1 MIVALIDELA
11 KAKTNGMKSRHKV
24 LRVLDKLEPAEA
36 GALESALGDPVF
48 SSEAISRALGTS
60 GHSIGATSVRR
71 YRREVL
77 GLVAND

>member
-1 MIVALIDELA
+1 MALIDELA

-24 LRVLDKLEPAEA
+24 LRVLDVLNPEEA
-36 GALESALGDPVF
+36 TALESALGDPVF